1 MSMIAKTER
10 NKQADV
16 VLAFW
21 ELAGEARWF
30 TRNDA
35 FDANVRQH
43 FSEQHF
49 AAARGEY
56 ADWMTRAEDA
66 LALLL
71 LLDQIPR
78 NAFRGS
84 AHAYATDGLALFY
97 AKQAITRG
105 FDQQVSVQLRLF
117 FYLPFE
123 HAEELQEQARSVTLI
138 TALGE
143 AETTRYALEHQQIIQ
158 RFGRFPHRNAVLGRE
173 TTVEEQQFLDE
184 GGFAG

>member
-1 MSMIAKTER
+1 MIARSDR

-21 ELAGEARWF
+21 ELAGPARWF
-30 TRNDA
+30 TQNDA

-56 ADWMTRAEDA
+56 THWMERAEDA
-66 LALLL
+66 LALVI
-71 LLDQIPR
+71 LLDQFPR

-84 AHAYATDGLALFY
+84 AHAYATDGLALQV
-97 AKQAITRG
+97 AQQAVHDG
-105 FDQQVSVQLRLF
+105 FDQQISSQLRLF
-117 FYLPFE
+117 FYLPFG
-123 HAEELQEQARSVTLI
+123 HAEDPQTQARAVELI
-138 TALGE
+138 GAVGDAEATAS
-143 AETTRYALEHQQIIQ
+143 AIEHQQVIQ
-158 RFGRFPHRNAVLGRE
+158 RFGRFPHRNASLGRAM
-173 TTVEEQQFLDE
+173 TPDEQQFLDA

>member
-1 MSMIAKTER
+1 MIAKTER

-21 ELAGEARWF
+21 ELAGSARWF
-30 TRNDA
+30 THNDA
-35 FDANVRQH
+35 FDANFRQH

-56 ADWMTRAEDA
+56 AHWMARAEDA
-66 LALLL
+66 LALLI
-71 LLDQIPR
+71 LLDQFPR

-84 AHAYATDGLALFY
+84 AHAYATDGLALQC
-97 AKQAITRG
+97 AKQAVERG
-105 FDQQVSVQLRLF
+105 FDQQVSAQLRLF

-123 HAEELQEQARSVTLI
+123 HAEDLQEQARAVELI
-138 TALGE
+138 SALDD
-143 AETTRYALEHQQIIQ
+143 AETTHWALEHQRIIQ
-158 RFGRFPHRNAVLGRE
+158 RFGRFPHRNTVLGRA
-173 TTVEEQQFLDE
+173 TSAAEQQFLDD

>member
-1 MSMIAKTER
+1 MSMIAKSER

-21 ELAGEARWF
+21 ELAGSARWF
-30 TRNDA
+30 THNDA
-35 FDANVRQH
+35 FDANFRQH

-56 ADWMTRAEDA
+56 AHWMERAEDA
-66 LALLL
+66 LALLI
-71 LLDQIPR
+71 LLDQFPR

-84 AHAYATDGLALFY
+84 AHSYATDGLALHY
-97 AKQAITRG
+97 AKQAVADG
-105 FDQQVSVQLRLF
+105 FDQQVSAQLRLF

-123 HAEELQEQARSVTLI
+123 HAEDLHEQARAVQLI
-138 TALGE
+138 TALDD
-143 AETTRYALEHQQIIQ
+143 AETTHWAVEHQQIIQ

-173 TTVEEQQFLDE
+173 TTAEEQQFLDD

>member
-1 MSMIAKTER
+1 MIAKTER

-71 LLDQIPR
+71 LLCRLTLLLLVTIALTGYNQLFLAVCICDKSAVADVFGVGVRPVCATFL
-78 NAFRGS
+78 AF
-84 AHAYATDGLALFY
+84 
-97 AKQAITRG
+97 
-105 FDQQVSVQLRLF
+105 V
-117 FYLPFE
+117 
-123 HAEELQEQARSVTLI
+123 VTV
-138 TALGE
+138 
-143 AETTRYALEHQQIIQ
+143 R
-158 RFGRFPHRNAVLGRE
+158 AVG
-173 TTVEEQQFLDE
+173 V
-184 GGFAG
+184 

>member
-1 MSMIAKTER
+1 MIAKTER

-71 LLDQIPR
+71 LLQRIARGLGVTERGDQCHRACLLLQLLRMLEWQIEEQ
-78 NAFRGS
+78 
-84 AHAYATDGLALFY
+84 T
-97 AKQAITRG
+97 
-105 FDQQVSVQLRLF
+105 QLR
-117 FYLPFE
+117 
-123 HAEELQEQARSVTLI
+123 
-138 TALGE
+138 
-143 AETTRYALEHQQIIQ
+143 
-158 RFGRFPHRNAVLGRE
+158 
-173 TTVEEQQFLDE
+173 
-184 GGFAG
+184 